1 MLQMLDFDL
10 NDPVIEG
17 DVNEPFIGQTFESQ
31 EEAYLYYKNYAKQH
45 GYVVRKDRSNTK
57 HGKPVRRDFYC
68 HRGGKKPSKVVDMS
82 KTQRNKESF
91 RCHCKAHMRIVLKR
105 CFDIFPEEWH
115 VTKLVKEHNH
125 ELLSSEEM
133 HLLAANRSISQE
145 EEKQIL
151 LYKEAGLTVR
161 QIIRVM
167 ELEKNVRHGELS
179 FIERDVRN
187 LFARLKRALREDDVK
202 SVLQYM
208 QSSKQDNDLLQ
219 YAYTVD
225 SGRRLEHLFWCQG
238 QCFELY
244 QKYGDVIVFD
254 TTYKLN
260 AYDMPCAI
268 FVGVDNHGKTILFG
282 CALLRNEKTSTF
294 KWLMKTFVTIMK
306 RPPKTIITDQDPWIC
321 WFASLLR
328 TTYQDWCA
336 DFYSIYRTIIPE
348 EFECKWDTMVHKYNL
363 QENTHIH
370 GLYNVKRFW
379 APAYLRDNFFG
390 GMITTGRSES
400 INAFIKK
407 FVSSNV
413 SLTDFVKQVDIAV
426 QEIAQGRLYN
436 NLTTN
441 LRPIPAKSKLPL
453 EEQAF
458 GFQDEFFRASQYSIT
473 HDQGNKFIV
482 RYFQGETPT
491 NHNVFWDGVTATCS
505 CKNFEFWGILCRH
518 IFRVFIHKDCFKIPL
533 FYLPLRWYRDA
544 LQTTT
549 ISQGG
554 VLNSSSSVVQGLT
567 CTVGEGED
575 IMTEEE
581 LMDDEPTDVT
591 TVYLPPKSKTKGR
604 PKKND
609 VRKVQKSWGRRLNH
623 VPYANNL
630 VTLNLL
636 ALTKIIFWASTKWK
650 MELHLLLKKN

>member
-1 MLQMLDFDL
+1 
-10 NDPVIEG
+10 

-133 HLLAANRSISQE
+133 HLLAANHSISQE

-167 ELEKNVRHGELS
+167 ELEKNVKHGELS
-179 FIERDVRN
+179 FIERYVRN
-187 LFARLKRALREDDVK
+187 LFARLKRVLGEDD
-202 SVLQYM
+202 
-208 QSSKQDNDLLQ
+208 
-219 YAYTVD
+219 
-225 SGRRLEHLFWCQG
+225 
-238 QCFELY
+238 
-244 QKYGDVIVFD
+244 
-254 TTYKLN
+254 
-260 AYDMPCAI
+260 
-268 FVGVDNHGKTILFG
+268 
-282 CALLRNEKTSTF
+282 
-294 KWLMKTFVTIMK
+294 TFVTIMK
-306 RPPKTIITDQDPWIC
+306 RPPKTIMTDQDPWMSEAIASIMPTTKHSFYIWHITSKFSC

-413 SLTDFVKQVDIAV
+413 SLTDFVDIAV

-441 LRPIPAKSKLPL
+441 LRPIPVKSKSPL

-458 GFQDEFFRASQYSIT
+458 GVLTPFAFKKFQDEFFRASQYSIT

-554 VLNSSSSVVQGLT
+554 ALNSSSSVVQGLT
-567 CTVGEGED
+567 CSVGEGED

-604 PKKND
+604 PK
-609 VRKVQKSWGRRLNH
+609 SRREKGPKELGKK
-623 VPYANNL
+623 
-630 VTLNLL
+630 
-636 ALTKIIFWASTKWK
+636 TK
-650 MELHLLLKKN
+650 